1 MALCYI
7 FLRCPLIIRG
17 QAFEFLTRTRWM
29 LIALVVMNAIYLIC
43 SLLLIPLRNS
53 QVRELHSQLP
63 PVTHMW
69 S

>member
-1 MALCYI
+1 M
-7 FLRCPLIIRG
+7 
-17 QAFEFLTRTRWM
+17 Q
-29 LIALVVMNAIYLIC
+29 IALVVMNAIYLIC